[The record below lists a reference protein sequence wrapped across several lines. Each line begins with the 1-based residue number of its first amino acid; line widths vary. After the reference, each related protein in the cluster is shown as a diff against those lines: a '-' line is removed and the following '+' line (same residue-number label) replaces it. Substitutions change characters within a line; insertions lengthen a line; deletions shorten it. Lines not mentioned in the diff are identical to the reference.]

1 MERHECQNACCNAH
15 LGEVLRVPVSYRP
28 NILLTLFD
36 SLSAVDSGLP
46 GPSTGT
52 PALSGLAQVSAS
64 FTSTYAPCPES
75 SPARAS
81 LFTGLDPC
89 VHGLWT
95 NGVKLPPSERTF
107 PEILAQAGY
116 ATWLVGRRQLAGVA
130 NWTTEHIREDEFA
143 HVEWAHGPLHRSRQN
158 AYLTWLQLNASECYA
173 RIFASQP
180 NADDTKATS
189 EQSEAISELPDDLSF
204 NHWVGER
211 VRDLMTS
218 HPSDQPFLAVAG
230 FSVGSSMGAEP
241 PQDHDGE
248 SLSERALQQADS
260 ALEGILD
267 QLVASDRAEDTVVF
281 VTAGRGNVVSG
292 AMAEPMNERSITVPL
307 LMRRAGL
314 ERQIVD
320 APVSTMDIAP
330 TILDVAGLPIVPRM
344 QGKSLIGV
352 LSGSRAPRGWAMS
365 RLRRGSSSQVRN
377 WQTALRA
384 NNLKLVVCHG
394 ATRGAIPAT
403 YRLFD
408 LDADPNELENLAG
421 KEAHAADL
429 EDMIDQM
436 IDARCAL
443 EDRTEPRIAEF

>member
-1 MERHECQNACCNAH
+1 
-15 LGEVLRVPVSYRP
+15 
-28 NILLTLFD
+28 
-36 SLSAVDSGLP
+36 
-46 GPSTGT
+46 
-52 PALSGLAQVSAS
+52 
-64 FTSTYAPCPES
+64 
-75 SPARAS
+75 
-81 LFTGLDPC
+81 
-89 VHGLWT
+89 
-95 NGVKLPPSERTF
+95 
-107 PEILAQAGY
+107 
-116 ATWLVGRRQLAGVA
+116 
-130 NWTTEHIREDEFA
+130 
-143 HVEWAHGPLHRSRQN
+143 
-158 AYLTWLQLNASECYA
+158 
-173 RIFASQP
+173 
-180 NADDTKATS
+180 
-189 EQSEAISELPDDLSF
+189 
-204 NHWVGER
+204 
-211 VRDLMTS
+211 
-218 HPSDQPFLAVAG
+218 
-230 FSVGSSMGAEP
+230 
-241 PQDHDGE
+241 
-248 SLSERALQQADS
+248 
-260 ALEGILD
+260 
-267 QLVASDRAEDTVVF
+267 
-281 VTAGRGNVVSG
+281 
-292 AMAEPMNERSITVPL
+292 ERSITVPL